1 MLSAAWQWGLLAW
14 PRDRGEKEGNP
25 NLANLEDA
33 CRVSLGNSAFLNVE
47 SWCCQR
53 EPSGEGHTELA
64 VLGNTVLPL
73 GHTDNIPMCSQASMY
88 SVIQRSPPGKPKA
101 NPLKSV
107 QWDLDQRQQ
116 GKLSLSST
124 IGGSWGLLTWLSG
137 QGPHCSC
144 KGSKFRFLS
153 TQR

>member
-1 MLSAAWQWGLLAW
+1 MLSTAWH
-14 PRDRGEKEGNP
+14 RDRGEKEGNP

-64 VLGNTVLPL
+64 ALGNIVLPL
-73 GHTDNIPMCSQASMY
+73 GHTDNISMCSQASMY
-88 SVIQRSPPGKPKA
+88 SVIPGKATKA
-101 NPLKSV
+101 SPLKSV
-107 QWDLDQRQQ
+107 QWDLDQRQR
-116 GKLSLSST
+116 GKLSLSSK

-137 QGPHCSC
+137 QEPHCSC
-144 KGSKFRFLS
+144 KVQISQHPMVAHNYS
-153 TQR
+153 